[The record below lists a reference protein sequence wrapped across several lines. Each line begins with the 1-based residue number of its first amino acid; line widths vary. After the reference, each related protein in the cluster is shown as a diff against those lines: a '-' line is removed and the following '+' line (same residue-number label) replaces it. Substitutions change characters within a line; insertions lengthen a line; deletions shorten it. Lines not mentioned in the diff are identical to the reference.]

1 MAALAPGLLTETA
14 DFWDAGR
21 DSLRYTSQESGE
33 ALSSQRALARMER
46 PDRGGFE
53 GRRRVSSVRGRLV
66 LLTISLLVPALLSM
80 GFLLAGADRE
90 SRGQLY
96 QQLVTTARA
105 LNGAVDRQAAVGVSV
120 AETLATDQALINGDW
135 AAFHARARR
144 AMESRAGWIVLA
156 DADGQQVVNTLR
168 PYGEPLP
175 RIKRTREEA
184 NAFSAGRSKVSDLLE
199 GPVAGKPVIT
209 VGTPI
214 TVKGKF
220 YVLSYVVD
228 AASFTSVFRQQR
240 VPDRWVATLL
250 DNHRRVIARSRL
262 NEKFTGAL
270 ASKDM
275 EENLAHSTEGV
286 NKSLSLEGVP
296 TMVAYTRSPQTGWT
310 LVVAIPRDDLTTT
323 VNRSVALG
331 GGVFLLLL
339 VLGIALSL
347 FYARRINE
355 EMGRLVSE
363 AAAIGRG
370 ETLPP
375 AGAEGLEEIAAVRA
389 ALRSA
394 SRELKARQ
402 ERQEVMINE
411 LNHRVKNTLATV
423 QALARQTFAKV
434 PRGEDGG
441 APLEVFTERLI
452 ALSGAHD
459 LLTRTGWREADMG
472 QLVEASLGAH
482 VDRVDRSGPEVA
494 LAPHT
499 AVGLSMVFH
508 ELATNSAKYGALSAA
523 GGRVEVTW
531 KRDSVTDNLVFIWR
545 DVGGPPVTPPA
556 APGFGTRLIESSIRR
571 EQKGQSRFDFRPD
584 GVVFEASLP
593 LPEQVRWSNTF

>member
-1 MAALAPGLLTETA
+1 M
-14 DFWDAGR
+14 
-21 DSLRYTSQESGE
+21 
-33 ALSSQRALARMER
+33 LAR
-46 PDRGGFE
+46 DREGFSVK
-53 GRRRVSSVRGRLV
+53 RRVSSVRGRLV
-66 LLTISLLVPALLSM
+66 LLTVSLLVPALLSM

-96 QQLVTTARA
+96 QQLVTTSRA

-144 AMESRAGWIVLA
+144 AMERRAGWIVVA
-156 DADGQQVVNTLR
+156 DANGQQVVNTLK
-168 PYGEPLP
+168 PYGAPLP

-184 NAFSAGRSKVSDLLE
+184 MAFAAGRSKVSDLLE

-209 VGTPI
+209 VGAPI
-214 TVKGKF
+214 MVKGRF

-228 AASFTSVFRQQR
+228 SASFTSVFRQQR

-250 DNHRRVIARSRL
+250 DNHRHVIARSRQ
-262 NEKFTGAL
+262 NDRFTGHL

-275 EENLAHSTEGV
+275 EENLRHSTEGV
-286 NKSLSLEGVP
+286 SKSTSLEGVP

-310 LVVAIPRDDLTTT
+310 LVVSIPREDLAST

-331 GGVFLLLL
+331 SGIFLLLL

-347 FYARRINE
+347 VYSRRINA
-355 EMGRLVSE
+355 EMGRLVSD
-363 AAAIGRG
+363 AGAIGRG
-370 ETLPP
+370 DTLPAADP
-375 AGAEGLEEIAAVRA
+375 DGLEEIAAVHA
-389 ALRSA
+389 ALREA
-394 SRELKARQ
+394 SRELKAR
-402 ERQEVMINE
+402 EDRQGVMINE

-423 QALARQTFAKV
+423 QALARQTFAKT
-434 PRGEDGG
+434 PG
-441 APLEVFTERLI
+441 APVEVFTDRLI

-472 QLVEASLGAH
+472 ALVQASLGAY
-482 VDRVDRSGPEVA
+482 VDRVDRAGPEVA

-508 ELATNSAKYGALSAA
+508 ELATNSAKYGALSVPTGA
-523 GGRVEVTW
+523 
-531 KRDSVTDNLVFIWR
+531 
-545 DVGGPPVTPPA
+545 
-556 APGFGTRLIESSIRR
+556 
-571 EQKGQSRFDFRPD
+571 SR
-584 GVVFEASLP
+584 
-593 LPEQVRWSNTF
+593 

>member
-1 MAALAPGLLTETA
+1 
-14 DFWDAGR
+14 
-21 DSLRYTSQESGE
+21 
-33 ALSSQRALARMER
+33 MER
-46 PDRGGFE
+46 LGGEDE
-53 GRRRVSSVRGRLV
+53 GAPRRVGSVRSRLV
-66 LLTISLLVPALLSM
+66 LLTVSLLVPALLSM

-90 SRGQLY
+90 TRGQLY

-105 LNGAVDRQAAVGVSV
+105 LSGAVDRQAAVGISV

-135 AAFHARARR
+135 AAFHARAKR
-144 AMESRAGWIVLA
+144 AMDRRAGWIVVA

-168 PYGEPLP
+168 PYGDPLP
-175 RIKRTREEA
+175 RIKRTPEEA
-184 NAFSAGRSKVSDLLE
+184 SAYSAGRSKVSNLLA

-214 TVKGKF
+214 SVKGRF

-275 EENLAHSTEGV
+275 EENLRHSTEGV
-286 NKSLSLEGVP
+286 NKSVSLEGVP

-310 LVVAIPRDDLTTT
+310 LVVSIPREDLSST

-331 GGVFLLLL
+331 SGVFLALLALGL
-339 VLGIALSL
+339 VLSL
-347 FYARRINE
+347 VYSRRIND
-355 EMGRLVSE
+355 EMRQLVLD
-363 AAAIGRG
+363 AQAIGRG
-370 ETLPP
+370 ESLPP
-375 AGAEGLEEIAAVRA
+375 ANPDSLEEIAAVHV

-402 ERQEVMINE
+402 DRQGVMINE

-423 QALARQTFAKV
+423 QALARQTFSKV
-434 PRGEDGG
+434 KG
-441 APLEVFTERLI
+441 APVEVFTDRLI
-452 ALSGAHD
+452 ALSAAHD

-472 QLVEASLGAH
+472 ALVAASVGAH
-482 VDRVDRSGPEVA
+482 GDRVDRAGPEVA

-508 ELATNSAKYGALSAA
+508 ELATNSAKYGALSAPT
-523 GGRVEVTW
+523 GRVEITW
-531 KRDSVTDNLVFIWR
+531 RLDPVTDVLGFTWR
-545 DVGGPPVTPPA
+545 DVGGPPVTPPGR
-556 APGFGTRLIESSIRR
+556 PGFGTRLIEGAIRR
-571 EQKGQSRFDFRPD
+571 EQKGQTRFDFRPD
-584 GVVFEASLP
+584 GLVFEASLP

>member
-1 MAALAPGLLTETA
+1 M
-14 DFWDAGR
+14 
-21 DSLRYTSQESGE
+21 E
-33 ALSSQRALARMER
+33 ALDREGLGARHQM
-46 PDRGGFE
+46 GL
-53 GRRRVSSVRGRLV
+53 RRVSSVRGRLV
-66 LLTISLLVPALLSM
+66 LLTVSLLVPALLSM
-80 GFLLAGADRE
+80 GFLLASADRDA
-90 SRGQLY
+90 RGQLY

-144 AMESRAGWIVLA
+144 AMARRAGWIVIA

-184 NAFSAGRSKVSDLLE
+184 TAYSAGRSKVSDLLS

-209 VGTPI
+209 VGAPI
-214 TVKGKF
+214 MVKGKF

-228 AASFTSVFRQQR
+228 ASSFTSVFRQQR

-250 DNHRRVIARSRL
+250 DNHRHVIARSRQ
-262 NEKFTGAL
+262 NERFTGRI

-275 EENLAHSTEGV
+275 EENLKHSTEGV
-286 NKSLSLEGVP
+286 SKSVSLEGVP

-310 LVVAIPRDDLTTT
+310 LVVAVPREDLTST
-323 VNRSVALG
+323 VNRAVTVG
-331 GGVFLLLL
+331 TGVFLLLL

-347 FYARRINE
+347 IYSRRIND
-355 EMGRLVSE
+355 EMSRLVTD
-363 AAAIGRG
+363 ANAIGRG

-375 AGAEGLEEIAAVRA
+375 AAPDGLEEIAAVHA
-389 ALRSA
+389 ALREA
-394 SRELKARQ
+394 SRELKTREDRQ
-402 ERQEVMINE
+402 GVMINE

-423 QALARQTFAKV
+423 QALARQTFAKS
-434 PRGEDGG
+434 PG
-441 APLEVFTERLI
+441 APVEVFTDRLI

-459 LLTRTGWREADMG
+459 LLTRTGWREADMAA
-472 QLVEASLGAH
+472 LVDASLGAH
-482 VDRVDRSGPEVA
+482 VGRVDRAGPEVA

-508 ELATNSAKYGALSAA
+508 ELATNSAKYGALSTPT
-523 GGRVEVTW
+523 GRVELTW
-531 KRDSVTDNLVFIWR
+531 KRDAVTDNLVFTWR
-545 DVGGPPVTPPA
+545 DVGGPPVTPPS

-571 EQKGQSRFDFRPD
+571 EQKGQAKFDFRPD
-584 GVVFEASLP
+584 GLVFEASLP
-593 LPEQVRWSNTF
+593 LPEQVRWSNQF

>member
-1 MAALAPGLLTETA
+1 
-14 DFWDAGR
+14 
-21 DSLRYTSQESGE
+21 
-33 ALSSQRALARMER
+33 ME
-46 PDRGGFE
+46 PQDRGDFG

-66 LLTISLLVPALLSM
+66 LLTICLLAPALLSM

-105 LNGAVDRQAAVGVSV
+105 LSGAVDRQAAVGISV

-135 AAFHARARR
+135 AAFHARAQR
-144 AMESRAGWIVLA
+144 AMARRPGWIVIA
-156 DADGQQVVNTLR
+156 DGNGQQVVNTLR
-168 PYGEPLP
+168 PYGSPLP
-175 RIKRTREEA
+175 RIRRTQEEA
-184 NAFSAGRSKVSDLLE
+184 SAYAAGRSKVSNLQS

-214 TVKGKF
+214 MVKGRF

-250 DNHRRVIARSRL
+250 DNNRRVIARSRL

-275 EENLAHSTEGV
+275 EENLRHSTEGV
-286 NKSLSLEGVP
+286 NKSVSLEGVP

-310 LVVAIPRDDLTTT
+310 LVVSIPREDLAST

-331 GGVFLLLL
+331 AGIFLLLL

-347 FYARRINE
+347 IYSRRINDE
-355 EMGRLVSE
+355 IRQLVLD
-363 AAAIGRG
+363 ADAIGRG

-375 AGAEGLEEIAAVRA
+375 ANPDSLEEIAAVHA
-389 ALRSA
+389 ALRAA
-394 SRELKARQ
+394 SRELKTRQ
-402 ERQEVMINE
+402 DRQGVMINE

-434 PRGEDGG
+434 KG
-441 APLEVFTERLI
+441 APLEVFTDRLI
-452 ALSGAHD
+452 ALSAAHD

-472 QLVEASLGAH
+472 ALVAASLGAH
-482 VDRVDRSGPEVA
+482 VERVDRAGPEVA

-508 ELATNSAKYGALSAA
+508 ELATNSAKYGALSVP
-523 GGRVEVTW
+523 GGRVEVSWRLDT
-531 KRDSVTDNLVFIWR
+531 VTDVLAFAWR
-545 DVGGPPVTPPA
+545 DVGGPPVTPPDQ
-556 APGFGTRLIESSIRR
+556 PGFGTRLIESSIRR
-571 EQKGQSRFDFRPD
+571 EQKGQARFDFRAE
-584 GVVFEASLP
+584 GLVFEASLP
-593 LPEQVRWSNTF
+593 LPEQVRWSNAF

>member
-1 MAALAPGLLTETA
+1 M
-14 DFWDAGR
+14 
-21 DSLRYTSQESGE
+21 
-33 ALSSQRALARMER
+33 SQRARLRMER
-46 PDRGGFE
+46 LTWGGFWA
-53 GRRRVSSVRGRLV
+53 RRRIGSVRSRLV

-105 LNGAVDRQAAVGVSV
+105 LNGAVDRQAAVGISV

-144 AMESRAGWIVLA
+144 AMERRAGWIVVA
-156 DADGQQVVNTLR
+156 DADGQQVVNTLK
-168 PYGEPLP
+168 PWGQPLP
-175 RIKRTREEA
+175 RIKRTPEEA
-184 NAFSAGRSKVSDLLE
+184 SAYSAGRSKVSDLLA

-214 TVKGKF
+214 MVKGRF

-228 AASFTSVFRQQR
+228 SASFTSVFRQQR

-262 NEKFTGAL
+262 NEKFTGRL

-275 EENLAHSTEGV
+275 EENLRHSTEGV

-310 LVVAIPRDDLTTT
+310 LVVAIPREDLAST
-323 VNRSVALG
+323 VNRSVGLG
-331 GGVFLLLL
+331 AGVFLALLG
-339 VLGIALSL
+339 LGIALSL
-347 FYARRINE
+347 VYSRRINDE
-355 EMGRLVSE
+355 IRQLVLD
-363 AAAIGRG
+363 ADAIGRG

-375 AGAEGLEEIAAVRA
+375 ANPDSLEEIATVNA
-389 ALRSA
+389 ALREA

-402 ERQEVMINE
+402 ERQGVMINE

-423 QALARQTFAKV
+423 QALARQSFAKV
-434 PRGEDGG
+434 KG
-441 APLEVFTERLI
+441 APLDVFTDRLI

-472 QLVEASLGAH
+472 ALVAASVGAH
-482 VDRVDRSGPEVA
+482 VERVDRAGPEVA

-508 ELATNSAKYGALSAA
+508 ELATNSVKYGALSVPE
-523 GGRVEVTW
+523 GRVELSW
-531 KRDSVTDNLVFIWR
+531 RLDPVTDTLAFTWR
-545 DVGGPPVTPPA
+545 DVGGPPVTPPEQ
-556 APGFGTRLIESSIRR
+556 PGFGTRLIESSIRR
-571 EQKGQSRFDFRPD
+571 EQKGQARFDFRPD
-584 GVVFEASLP
+584 GLVFEASFP